1 MLLDDNGAVVVV
13 FPRNGNSE
21 KKASHCN
28 IKISNGRFFS
38 PHASENKIRAQVFF
52 QIPILPL
59 MRNKRPPKPLH

>member
-1 MLLDDNGAVVVV
+1 MLLDEKGAVVV
-13 FPRNGNSE
+13 FLRNGNSG

-28 IKISNGRFFS
+28 LKISSGRFFFP

-52 QIPILPL
+52 HIPILPL

>member
-1 MLLDDNGAVVVV
+1 MIMVLLLLFFQEMAIQRKRPHIAILKYQMED
-13 FPRNGNSE
+13 
-21 KKASHCN
+21 
-28 IKISNGRFFS
+28 FFS